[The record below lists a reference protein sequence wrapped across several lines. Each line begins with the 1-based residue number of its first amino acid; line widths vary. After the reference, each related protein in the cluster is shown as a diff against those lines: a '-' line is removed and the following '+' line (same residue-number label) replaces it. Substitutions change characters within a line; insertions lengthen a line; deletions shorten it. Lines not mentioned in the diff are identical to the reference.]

1 MTDDT
6 EERWLPIPW
15 APDYEVSDCAHV
27 RTTRRPGNHRQP
39 RLTEPRPITVR
50 GRWRHLFA
58 YLPRPSDGKYRPRNV
73 VRIMDAVFDAEEQA

>member
-1 MTDDT
+1 MTDET

-15 APDYEVSDCAHV
+15 APDYEVSDCARV
-27 RTTRRPGNHRQP
+27 RTWRRPGNCHP
-39 RLTEPRPITVR
+39 RLGEWRQVAVH
-50 GRWRHLFA
+50 GRWRHQYA